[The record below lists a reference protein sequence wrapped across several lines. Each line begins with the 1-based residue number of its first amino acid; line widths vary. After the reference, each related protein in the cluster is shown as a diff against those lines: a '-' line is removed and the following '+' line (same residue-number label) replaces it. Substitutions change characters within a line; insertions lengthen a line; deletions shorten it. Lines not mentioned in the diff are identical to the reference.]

1 MSKER
6 LHGIWDRAA
15 PAFDQSGPRFFAHS
29 GRRLV
34 ELAQVPTGSD
44 VLDVAAG
51 RGAILFPAARRVGP
65 CGHIVGIDLSIGMMR
80 ETGSEIVGTG
90 LKHAQVCQMD
100 GERLAFADASFD
112 FVLCGHAIFYFPH
125 AAHEFYRVLKPD
137 ILPTAHTCTGST
149 LPLISTNPRSTRSN
163 SARRLPSAS

>member
-1 MSKER
+1 MRKER
-6 LHGIWDRAA
+6 LQGIWDRAA
-15 PAFDQSGPRFFAHS
+15 FAFDQFGPRFFAHS

-34 ELAQVPTGSD
+34 ELTQIPMGSNI
-44 VLDVAAG
+44 LDVAAG
-51 RGAILFPAARRVGP
+51 RGAILFPTARRVGRR
-65 CGHIVGIDLSIGMMR
+65 GQVIGVDLSIGMVR
-80 ETGSEIVGTG
+80 EAASEIRCAG